1 MVPDYEYLLV
11 SVAARITGEGATTGS
26 DEMSVTLSC
35 RELSY
40 TSGCVQIQSVTHQDD
55 GIMITLI
62 IK

>member
-1 MVPDYEYLLV
+1 MAPDYEHLLV
-11 SVAARITGEGATTGS
+11 LVTAWITGEGTTTDS
-26 DEMSVTLSC
+26 DDMSVTWSC
-35 RELSY
+35 RELSD